1 MYKLFLCFI
10 QIHYLALV
18 NYFQLCNYAFDYGLS
33 AYKQLNFMKNYLR
46 PLVDKH
52 CIALDYPLSEKEKK
66 KVGFYYPLFNHIVNC
81 ENYLCIKGR
90 RLTIDE
96 TKRMAIISAMA
107 TLHDDLIDEENW
119 EKETYIKVLDRTLPP
134 ELQTSK
140 VKLIFALEDE
150 LHKIWQ
156 PTDAYKN
163 ALKTATDWQIISSK
177 QLDKN
182 ISLQEVLY
190 ISENKCGNSSLLWAS
205 VMSED
210 WKSEDDAFIFQSG
223 FVGQIVNDLFDA
235 FKDREDGVYTI
246 VRKSKSIAQA
256 KEIFLRECAKLH
268 QLILACNVS
277 EKRKLRTIRR
287 MACVHSFALVAL
299 EHLQNTENKYGTPMQ
314 WDKPLRKELVTDMAF
329 WSNKIKLLKYACDL
343 AELR

>member
-1 MYKLFLCFI
+1 M
-10 QIHYLALV
+10 V
-18 NYFQLCNYAFDYGLS
+18 NYFQLCSYAFDYGLS
-33 AYKQLNFMKNYLR
+33 AYKQLSFMRGYLK
-46 PLVDKH
+46 PMVDKH
-52 CIALDYPLSEKEKK
+52 CTALNYPLSEKEKK

-119 EKETYIKVLDRTLPP
+119 DKETYSKVLDRTLPSN
-134 ELQTSK
+134 LQTPK

-156 PTDAYKN
+156 PTNAYIN
-163 ALKTATDWQIISSK
+163 ALKIATDWQIISSK

-182 ISLQEVLY
+182 ISLQETLY

-210 WKSEDDAFIFQSG
+210 WLQEDDAFIFQSG

-246 VRKSKSIAQA
+246 VRKAASIAQA
-256 KEIFLRECAKLH
+256 KEIFLRECTKLH
-268 QLILACNVS
+268 QLILQCNVPHI
-277 EKRKLRTIRR
+277 RKVRTIRR
-287 MACVHSFALVAL
+287 MACVHAFALVAL
-299 EHLQNTENKYGTPMQ
+299 EHLQNTENKYGKPMQ
-314 WDKPLRKELVTDMAF
+314 WEKPLRKELVTDLAF
-329 WSNKIKLLKYACDL
+329 WSNKFKLLQYACSL